1 MMMVTVLFTING
13 YSYSKSINAKSV
25 FPAQTHL
32 KKKDLNTLKQR
43 TTYRLINSFSILHL
57 FFMPVDAWKV
67 CQIEFWFNLAQ
78 I

>member
-1 MMMVTVLFTING
+1 MRNLF
-13 YSYSKSINAKSV
+13 SR
-25 FPAQTHL
+25 L
-32 KKKDLNTLKQR
+32 KRTWKKNLNTLKQR

-67 CQIEFWFNLAQ
+67 CQIEFWFNLEQ